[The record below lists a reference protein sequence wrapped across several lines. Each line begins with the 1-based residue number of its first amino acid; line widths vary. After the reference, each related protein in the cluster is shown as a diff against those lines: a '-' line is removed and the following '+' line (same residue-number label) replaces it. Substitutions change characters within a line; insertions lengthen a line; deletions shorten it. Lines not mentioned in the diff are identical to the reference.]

1 MWAIGNSKSAVWI
14 DVQYK
19 RLKNTH
25 IYIYILCIYLFIQ
38 KSTHCMLKKLGMVN
52 KLLLDYCFANIM
64 VNEFYCVTVKLLN
77 SEIWGILK
85 EIYSRF
91 RDMKYS
97 EGNIVWMIVRCSELY
112 SEWKSD
118 ILKDI
123 VGSLWVPSFIIPI
136 FFFPIA
142 LKNPRVGWKIL
153 SRFLSNGSAAVLKQ
167 LCVDQFGPA
176 QQVGYHSQPPHECCW
191 VIMVIHAD
199 EIRLQIITTNPS
211 IQNSAGSWNSLS
223 SSKNN

>member
-77 SEIWGILK
+77 SEI
-85 EIYSRF
+85 
-91 RDMKYS
+91 
-97 EGNIVWMIVRCSELY
+97 
-112 SEWKSD
+112 
-118 ILKDI
+118 
-123 VGSLWVPSFIIPI
+123 
-136 FFFPIA
+136 
-142 LKNPRVGWKIL
+142 
-153 SRFLSNGSAAVLKQ
+153 
-167 LCVDQFGPA
+167 
-176 QQVGYHSQPPHECCW
+176 
-191 VIMVIHAD
+191 
-199 EIRLQIITTNPS
+199 
-211 IQNSAGSWNSLS
+211 
-223 SSKNN
+223 